1 MVVKQLFWINHTIF
15 NIINDIIM
23 NMNTKLDIMKL
34 LRAIVI
40 ANDVSVKV
48 NKFMV
53 NGKLANVDELLK
65 VNGTH
70 SFIAEVFV

>member
-1 MVVKQLFWINHTIF
+1 
-15 NIINDIIM
+15 M